1 MTVHRTAL
9 RLASL
14 AAVSALAM
22 SACSSNVTD
31 AEPPAGP
38 ATSAAVTTGP
48 ATNGPVTNGPVTTT
62 TTETPTP
69 STEVDV
75 PADVVGAGCAGY
87 IEKVPTGPGS
97 LLGMSADPVAV
108 ALSNSTQLTTL
119 AGALAGMLNPDVNL
133 AETLNK
139 GQYTVFAPTD
149 DAFAKLDPKLI
160 EKFKTDSVALKS
172 MLNYHVVSGDL
183 DPSAVVG
190 EHKTLQGQSVTVT
203 SSGDD
208 LRVNNAGVVCGG
220 IRTANAT
227 VYLVDTVLIPPA
239 AASST
244 PTSGATETSSTD
256 TSSTDTGSTDT
267 GAVTTTP
274 TS

>member
-14 AAVSALAM
+14 AAVSALAI

-31 AEPPAGP
+31 AAPPAGP
-38 ATSAAVTTGP
+38 VTGESVSA
-48 ATNGPVTNGPVTTT
+48 GPVTT
-62 TTETPTP
+62 
-69 STEVDV
+69 EVEV
-75 PADVVGAGCAGY
+75 PAGVVGAGCAGY
-87 IEKVPTGPGS
+87 IGKVPTGPGS
-97 LLGMSADPVAV
+97 LLGMSVDPVAV
-108 ALSNSTQLTTL
+108 ALSNSPQLTTL
-119 AGALAGMLNPDVNL
+119 AGALAGLLNPDVNL
-133 AETLNK
+133 VETLNK

-149 DAFAKLDPKLI
+149 DAFAKLDPALI

-190 EHKTLQGQSVTVT
+190 EHKTLQGQSVTVAT
-203 SSGDD
+203 SGDD
-208 LRVNNAGVVCGG
+208 LRVNNAGVACGG

-227 VYLVDTVLIPPA
+227 VYLLDTVLTPPA
-239 AASST
+239 ATSST
-244 PTSGATETSSTD
+244 PTSGATDTSVTD
-256 TSSTDTGSTDT
+256 TSVTDTS
-267 GAVTTTP
+267 VTTATP

>member
-38 ATSAAVTTGP
+38 ATSASVTTGP
-48 ATNGPVTNGPVTTT
+48 VTTGPVTTGPVTAGPVTTT

-75 PADVVGAGCAGY
+75 PAGVVGAGCAGY
-87 IEKVPTGPGS
+87 IEKVPSGPGS

-108 ALSNSTQLTTL
+108 ALSNSPQLTTL

-256 TSSTDTGSTDT
+256 TSSTDTS
-267 GAVTTTP
+267 AVTTTP

>member
-1 MTVHRTAL
+1 MTVHRTAP

-38 ATSAAVTTGP
+38 ATSASVTTGP
-48 ATNGPVTNGPVTTT
+48 VTTGPVTTGPVTTT

-69 STEVDV
+69 STEVEV
-75 PADVVGAGCAGY
+75 PAGVVGAGCAGY

-108 ALSNSTQLTTL
+108 ALSNSPQLTTL

-256 TSSTDTGSTDT
+256 T